1 VRDRFTSEAREVGQ
15 PVFSL
20 LSTIVDERTPPDAYG
35 QAMTDLGQFLGEVLS
50 RRYSFRGRTVCV
62 AFTVEDADYLARGII
77 RALEKAGAKVTLA
90 CFWNRRDKAFDVDW
104 LDIAPIVQEYI
115 DPLPSKLDHLVV
127 LKSII
132 SGACVVRTNLLRLLG
147 IAQPN
152 TIHIVAPVILAGAE
166 GRLAKLLP
174 PDLVSRFKFLNF
186 AEDVEKS
193 SDGNVIP
200 GIGGEIY
207 ERLGLGNEIEKNGV
221 MPKLVEERLSAVL

>member
-1 VRDRFTSEAREVGQ
+1 MLIGST
-15 PVFSL
+15 SL
-20 LSTIVDERTPPDAYG
+20 LLCKST
-35 QAMTDLGQFLGEVLS
+35 
-50 RRYSFRGRTVCV
+50 
-62 AFTVEDADYLARGII
+62 
-77 RALEKAGAKVTLA
+77 
-90 CFWNRRDKAFDVDW
+90 
-104 LDIAPIVQEYI
+104 I

-166 GRLAKLLP
+166 GKLAKLLP

-186 AEDVEKS
+186 AEDLEKS